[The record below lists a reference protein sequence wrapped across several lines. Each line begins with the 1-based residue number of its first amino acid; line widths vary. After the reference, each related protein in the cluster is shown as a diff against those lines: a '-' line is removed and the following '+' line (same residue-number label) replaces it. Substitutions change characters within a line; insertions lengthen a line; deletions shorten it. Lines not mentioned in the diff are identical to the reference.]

1 MGKSTLFNALTAS
14 KNAEAANFPFCTID
28 PNIGIVDVVDE
39 RLDKLTE
46 LSKSKKKI
54 YTNITFVD
62 IAGLVKGASKGEGL
76 GNKFLSHIREVD
88 AIIHLVRC
96 FDSEKITHVN
106 SKINPVEDLETIK
119 TEIILSDIDIIQK
132 KLEKGKKKLLEEKQI
147 KILEEKLNQLNEG
160 KEIFINGSDEKKFLS
175 SLGLLSIKPKIIV
188 CNVDEESLANGN
200 AFTKEVQN
208 KYSNEKVVTICADIE
223 DQIMGL
229 DNSERE
235 TFMKEIGLNKTGLN
249 QLIKEGYELLN
260 LDTFF
265 TSGPEESRAWTV
277 EKNTP
282 APKAASVIHT
292 DFEKK
297 FLTTLGLLSIKPKII
312 VCNVDE
318 ESLAT
323 GNAFTEDV
331 KRKYTAE
338 KIVTICADIE
348 DQIMGLDNNERE
360 TFMKEIGLNK
370 TGLNQLIKEGYDL
383 LNLDTFFTSGPEES
397 RAWTIEKNTLAP
409 QAASV
414 IHTDFEKNFI
424 RAEAVTCEDFIKFGS
439 AEKCKENG
447 KLRIEGK
454 DYIVKDGDVLYFRV
468 NP

>member
-1 MGKSTLFNALTAS
+1 MGFKCGIVGLPNVGKSTLFNALTAS

-28 PNIGIVDVVDE
+28 PNIGIVDVIDD
-39 RLDKLTE
+39 RLDQ
-46 LSKSKKKI
+46 LSKLSNSKKRI

-96 FDSEKITHVN
+96 FESDQITHVN

-119 TEIILSDIDIIQK
+119 TEIILSDIDVIQK
-132 KLEKGKKKLLEEKQI
+132 KLDKGKKKLLDEKEI
-147 KILEEKLNQLNEG
+147 KILEEKLSQLNEG
-160 KEIFINGSDEKKFLS
+160 NEVTSDDQTEIKFLS

-188 CNVDEESLANGN
+188 CNVDEESLAEGN
-200 AFTKEVQN
+200 VFTKSVKEAHP
-208 KYSNEKVVTICADIE
+208 NEKVVTICADIE

-229 DNSERE
+229 DNNERE
-235 TFMKEIGLNKTGLN
+235 TFMKEIGLSKTGLN

-277 EKNTP
+277 K
-282 APKAASVIHT
+282 
-292 DFEKK
+292 
-297 FLTTLGLLSIKPKII
+297 
-312 VCNVDE
+312 
-318 ESLAT
+318 
-323 GNAFTEDV
+323 
-331 KRKYTAE
+331 
-338 KIVTICADIE
+338 
-348 DQIMGLDNNERE
+348 
-360 TFMKEIGLNK
+360 
-370 TGLNQLIKEGYDL
+370 
-383 LNLDTFFTSGPEES
+383 
-397 RAWTIEKNTLAP
+397 KNTLAP
-409 QAASV
+409 KAASV

-424 RAEAVTCEDFIKFGS
+424 RAETVTCEDFIKYGS

>member
-1 MGKSTLFNALTAS
+1 MGFKCGIVGLPNVGKSTLFNALTAS

-28 PNIGIVDVVDE
+28 PNIGIVDVIDT

-96 FDSEKITHVN
+96 FESDKITHVN

-147 KILEEKLNQLNEG
+147 KILEEKLEQLNKG
-160 KEIFINGSDEKKFLS
+160 KEIISNDELEKKFLS
-175 SLGLLSIKPKIIV
+175 TLGLLSIKPKIIV
-188 CNVDEESLANGN
+188 CNVDEESLVKGN
-200 AFTKEVQN
+200 SFTNEVKK
-208 KYSNEKVVTICADIE
+208 KYSGDKIVTICADIE

-229 DNSERE
+229 DNNERE
-235 TFMKEIGLNKTGLN
+235 TFMKEIGLDKTGLN

-277 EKNTP
+277 K
-282 APKAASVIHT
+282 
-292 DFEKK
+292 
-297 FLTTLGLLSIKPKII
+297 
-312 VCNVDE
+312 
-318 ESLAT
+318 
-323 GNAFTEDV
+323 
-331 KRKYTAE
+331 
-338 KIVTICADIE
+338 
-348 DQIMGLDNNERE
+348 
-360 TFMKEIGLNK
+360 
-370 TGLNQLIKEGYDL
+370 
-383 LNLDTFFTSGPEES
+383 
-397 RAWTIEKNTLAP
+397 KNTLAP
-409 QAASV
+409 KAASV

-424 RAEAVTCEDFIKFGS
+424 RAEAVSCEDFIKFGS

-454 DYIVKDGDVLYFRV
+454 DYVVKDGDVLYFRV

>member
-1 MGKSTLFNALTAS
+1 MGFKCGIVGLPNIGKSTLFNALTAS

-28 PNIGIVDVVDE
+28 PNIGIVDVIDE

-46 LSKSKKKI
+46 LSNSKKKI

-96 FDSEKITHVN
+96 FESDKITHVN
-106 SKINPVEDLETIK
+106 SNINPVEDLETIK
-119 TEIILSDIDIIQK
+119 TEIILSDLDVIQK
-132 KLEKGKKKLLEEKQI
+132 KLEKGKKKLLQEKEV
-147 KILEEKLNQLNEG
+147 KILEEKLNQLNDG
-160 KEIFINGSDEKKFLS
+160 KEILTNDEFEKKFLS

-188 CNVDEESLANGN
+188 CNVDEESLAKGN
-200 AFTKEVQN
+200 T
-208 KYSNEKVVTICADIE
+208 
-223 DQIMGL
+223 
-229 DNSERE
+229 
-235 TFMKEIGLNKTGLN
+235 
-249 QLIKEGYELLN
+249 
-260 LDTFF
+260 
-265 TSGPEESRAWTV
+265 
-277 EKNTP
+277 
-282 APKAASVIHT
+282 
-292 DFEKK
+292 
-297 FLTTLGLLSIKPKII
+297 
-312 VCNVDE
+312 
-318 ESLAT
+318 
-323 GNAFTEDV
+323 FTESII
-331 KRKYTAE
+331 KNYSKE

-360 TFMKEIGLNK
+360 TFMKEIGLDK

-397 RAWTIEKNTLAP
+397 RAWTVKKNTLAP
-409 QAASV
+409 KAASV

-424 RAEAVTCEDFIKFGS
+424 RAETVTCEDFIKYGS

-454 DYIVKDGDVLYFRV
+454 DYVVKDGDVLYFRV

>member
-1 MGKSTLFNALTAS
+1 MGFKCGIVGLPNVGKSTLFNALTAS

-39 RLDKLTE
+39 RLDQLTKL
-46 LSKSKKKI
+46 SNSKKKI

-76 GNKFLSHIREVD
+76 GNKFLSHIKEVD

-96 FDSEKITHVN
+96 FKSDKITHVN
-106 SKINPVEDLETIK
+106 SKINPVDDLETIK
-119 TEIILSDIDIIQK
+119 TEIILSDLDIIQK
-132 KLEKGKKKLLEEKQI
+132 KLEKGKKKLLGEKEI
-147 KILEEKLNQLNEG
+147 KILEDKLKQLNDG
-160 KEIFINGSDEKKFLS
+160 KEVIVNDEAEEKFLT

-188 CNVDEESLANGN
+188 CNVDEESLAKGN
-200 AFTKEVQN
+200 SFTESIEN
-208 KYSNEKVVTICADIE
+208 NYSEEKVVIICADIE

-229 DNSERE
+229 DKNERE
-235 TFMKEIGLNKTGLN
+235 TFMKEIGLKKTGLN

-292 DFEKK
+292 DFEK
-297 FLTTLGLLSIKPKII
+297 
-312 VCNVDE
+312 
-318 ESLAT
+318 
-323 GNAFTEDV
+323 
-331 KRKYTAE
+331 
-338 KIVTICADIE
+338 
-348 DQIMGLDNNERE
+348 
-360 TFMKEIGLNK
+360 
-370 TGLNQLIKEGYDL
+370 
-383 LNLDTFFTSGPEES
+383 
-397 RAWTIEKNTLAP
+397 
-409 QAASV
+409 
-414 IHTDFEKNFI
+414 NFI
-424 RAEAVTCEDFIKFGS
+424 RAETVTCEDFIKYGS

-454 DYIVKDGDVLYFRV
+454 DYIIKDGDVLYFRV

>member
-1 MGKSTLFNALTAS
+1 MGFKCGIVGLPNVGKSTLFNALTAS

-28 PNIGIVDVVDE
+28 PNIGIVDVIDD
-39 RLDKLTE
+39 RLDQ
-46 LSKSKKKI
+46 LSKLSNSKKKI

-96 FDSEKITHVN
+96 FESDQITHVN

-119 TEIILSDIDIIQK
+119 TEIILSDIDVIQK
-132 KLEKGKKKLLEEKQI
+132 KLDKGKKKLLDEKEI
-147 KILEEKLNQLNEG
+147 KILEEKLSQLNEG
-160 KEIFINGSDEKKFLS
+160 NEVTSNDQAEIKFLS

-188 CNVDEESLANGN
+188 CNVDEESLAEGN
-200 AFTKEVQN
+200 VFTKNIKEAHP
-208 KYSNEKVVTICADIE
+208 NEKVVTICADIE

-229 DNSERE
+229 DNNERE
-235 TFMKEIGLNKTGLN
+235 TFMKEIGLSKTGLN

-277 EKNTP
+277 K
-282 APKAASVIHT
+282 
-292 DFEKK
+292 
-297 FLTTLGLLSIKPKII
+297 
-312 VCNVDE
+312 
-318 ESLAT
+318 
-323 GNAFTEDV
+323 
-331 KRKYTAE
+331 
-338 KIVTICADIE
+338 
-348 DQIMGLDNNERE
+348 
-360 TFMKEIGLNK
+360 
-370 TGLNQLIKEGYDL
+370 
-383 LNLDTFFTSGPEES
+383 
-397 RAWTIEKNTLAP
+397 KNTLAP
-409 QAASV
+409 NAASV

-424 RAEAVTCEDFIKFGS
+424 RAETVTCEDFIKYGS

-468 NP
+468 NPWPYLFHA

>member
-1 MGKSTLFNALTAS
+1 MGFKCGIVGLPNIGKSTLFNALTAS

-28 PNIGIVDVVDE
+28 PNIGIVDVIDE
-39 RLDKLTE
+39 RLDKLTK
-46 LSKSKKKI
+46 LSNSKKKI

-96 FDSEKITHVN
+96 FESDKITHVN
-106 SKINPVEDLETIK
+106 SNINPVEDLETIK
-119 TEIILSDIDIIQK
+119 TEIILSDLDVVQK
-132 KLEKGKKKLLEEKQI
+132 KLEKGKKKLLQEKEV
-147 KILEEKLNQLNEG
+147 KILEEKLNQLNDG
-160 KEIFINGSDEKKFLS
+160 KEILTNDEFEKKFLS

-188 CNVDEESLANGN
+188 CNVDEESLAKGN
-200 AFTKEVQN
+200 NFTE
-208 KYSNEKVVTICADIE
+208 
-223 DQIMGL
+223 
-229 DNSERE
+229 
-235 TFMKEIGLNKTGLN
+235 
-249 QLIKEGYELLN
+249 
-260 LDTFF
+260 
-265 TSGPEESRAWTV
+265 
-277 EKNTP
+277 
-282 APKAASVIHT
+282 SVI
-292 DFEKK
+292 KNYSK
-297 FLTTLGLLSIKPKII
+297 
-312 VCNVDE
+312 
-318 ESLAT
+318 
-323 GNAFTEDV
+323 
-331 KRKYTAE
+331 E

-360 TFMKEIGLNK
+360 TFMKEIGLDK

-397 RAWTIEKNTLAP
+397 RAWTVKKNTLAP
-409 QAASV
+409 KAASV

-424 RAEAVTCEDFIKFGS
+424 RAETVTCEDFIKYGS

-454 DYIVKDGDVLYFRV
+454 DYVVKDGDVLYFRV

>member
-1 MGKSTLFNALTAS
+1 MGFKCGIVGLPNVGKSTLFNALTAS

-28 PNIGIVDVVDE
+28 PNIGIVDVVDR
-39 RLDKLTE
+39 RLDQLTL
-46 LSKSKKKI
+46 LSSSKKKI

-96 FDSEKITHVN
+96 FESDKITHVN

-132 KLEKGKKKLLEEKQI
+132 KLDKGKKKLLGENEV
-147 KILEEKLNQLNEG
+147 KILEEKLIQLNQG
-160 KEIFINGSDEKKFLS
+160 LQIRLKDEKENKFLS
-175 SLGLLSIKPKIIV
+175 SIGLLSIKPKIIV
-188 CNVDEESLANGN
+188 CNVDEESVANGN
-200 AFTKEVQN
+200 TFTESVKS
-208 KYSNEKVVTICADIE
+208 KHPDEKIVIICADIE

-229 DNSERE
+229 DSDERE
-235 TFMKEIGLNKTGLN
+235 TFMKEIGL
-249 QLIKEGYELLN
+249 
-260 LDTFF
+260 D
-265 TSGPEESRAWTV
+265 
-277 EKNTP
+277 
-282 APKAASVIHT
+282 
-292 DFEKK
+292 
-297 FLTTLGLLSIKPKII
+297 
-312 VCNVDE
+312 
-318 ESLAT
+318 
-323 GNAFTEDV
+323 
-331 KRKYTAE
+331 
-338 KIVTICADIE
+338 
-348 DQIMGLDNNERE
+348 
-360 TFMKEIGLNK
+360 K

-397 RAWTIEKNTLAP
+397 RAWTVKKNTLAP
-409 QAASV
+409 KAASV

-424 RAEAVTCEDFIKFGS
+424 RAETVTCEDFIKYGS

-468 NP
+468 NPWPYFFHT